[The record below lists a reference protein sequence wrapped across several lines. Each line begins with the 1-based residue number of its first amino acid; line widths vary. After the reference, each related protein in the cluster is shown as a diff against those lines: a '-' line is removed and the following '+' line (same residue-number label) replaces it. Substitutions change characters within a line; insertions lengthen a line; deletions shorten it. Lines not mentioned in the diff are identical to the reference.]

1 MFNDNFM
8 SSVKVIEITR
18 KWGLKNEDSSTFVS
32 DPPTHHPKVD
42 KKKIKEMGFKMS
54 FEPEQISFSI
64 QNKNTSDNEQAS
76 TTQSVAKMPI
86 DTHSWGRAA
95 Q

>member
-1 MFNDNFM
+1 
-8 SSVKVIEITR
+8 
-18 KWGLKNEDSSTFVS
+18 
-32 DPPTHHPKVD
+32 
-42 KKKIKEMGFKMS
+42 MS